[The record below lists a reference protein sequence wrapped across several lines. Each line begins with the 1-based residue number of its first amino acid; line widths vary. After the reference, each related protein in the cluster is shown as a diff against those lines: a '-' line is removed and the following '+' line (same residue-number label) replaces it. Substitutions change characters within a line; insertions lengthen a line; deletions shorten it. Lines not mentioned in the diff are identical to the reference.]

1 MKYYR
6 FATPEEVEEIL
17 NGGGIE
23 DSAYLVREDTFVDDG
38 PVVDILV
45 PMEDF

>member
-6 FATPEEVEEIL
+6 FATPEEVEEVL

-23 DSAYLVREDTFVDDG
+23 DSAYLVRKIAGHHEG
-38 PVVDILV
+38 LVDILV
-45 PMEDF
+45 PMGDF